1 MKIAYKMIEESGFY
15 AGGDIMIDHKHKYE
29 KRKTYLL
36 YTMLFV
42 IMAIIVFFPFIRLGK
57 SLVHAKDGL
66 YQHYNAFVYLGT
78 YTRGM
83 IRNLI
88 ESGELVI
95 PMWEFGIG
103 YGADIITTLSYYV
116 FGDPIAL
123 FSVVSPVKYADIM
136 YSILILV
143 RLYLSGIAFCLYARK
158 MHLDEFSS
166 VCASLGYTFCGFALY
181 AAMRHPFFATPM
193 ICLPLLLIGVEKIFR
208 KERSSAF
215 IFMVFVSCVSNYYF
229 FYQTVLIVIL
239 YVIVR
244 CTAGNSR
251 ENKRRYLIMVSLKLA
266 GMGMIG
272 IAMAAVIFLP
282 SAMAFLSSSR
292 LNSGYKYD
300 LLYPF
305 KYYVAFIGAYISNET
320 PGNWTY
326 IGISPIIM
334 LGFGGLYIRGKGH
347 RWLQW
352 IIGLMNLFLL
362 LPFYGHIFN
371 GFGYVCNRWSFAYA
385 FFLSYAFAEMLPK
398 LAMFH
403 KRERLVLCTM
413 ALLYSL
419 VCIVFRESRR
429 ESTLVSCMILWMSL
443 FMVMNIREIGIWLQ
457 KHVGRYWKQSI
468 QGMLIVLVLMGIWS
482 NSAYAYSDA
491 GDWDAGTAHD
501 AGGCFH
507 DITEISAL
515 AGELIGEKESF
526 YRLDIHEGNFKDGGS
541 NGGRNALIS
550 EHQSTTS
557 MYWSV
562 LPPYLISYLTGNSA
576 YSGANYEYRNLQSRA
591 LLMALASAKYYVHT
605 GDGEYENIVDV
616 PYGYKYLGKKE
627 SVKGNLYTVY
637 QSDLVLP
644 LGYTYDTYLTTSE
657 YDAMTVEERQQA
669 MLYGIVLEDSICE
682 DVEIEHST
690 PQYMH
695 EILPYSLTGDGNIEI
710 NEDSII
716 VKRENAR
723 LTLSLDCPAERELYL
738 KFNLL
743 SYTPQKPSEF
753 IADEEWSTYSKWK
766 KENIRITEQSW
777 TRPSILWLEA
787 GCNEYLT
794 GLQCFP
800 DYAHVYD
807 GRTEYLFHLGYSQQE
822 RNTITLSFSETGTY
836 SYSGIDVIAQPMDFL
851 RERVEI
857 LKENMLEQVNISE
870 NKISGTIALNKEKV
884 LCLSVPYSSGW
895 RCFIDGKE
903 AELLQGNIMYMGV
916 LVPEGTHRVE
926 LQYETPY
933 LKAGLLISIVGFGLF
948 VLFLVFE
955 KKKV

>member
-1 MKIAYKMIEESGFY
+1 
-15 AGGDIMIDHKHKYE
+15 MIDSKYKCE
-29 KRKTYLL
+29 KKKIYLL
-36 YTMLFV
+36 YTIIFV
-42 IMAIIVFFPFIRLGK
+42 IMAVIVFFPFIRLGK

-78 YTRGM
+78 YIRGI

-88 ESGELVI
+88 DSGKFVI

-103 YGADIITTLSYYV
+103 YGADVITTLSYYV
-116 FGDPIAL
+116 FGDPLAL
-123 FSVVSPVKYADIM
+123 FSVVTPIRYADVM

-143 RLYLSGIAFCLYARK
+143 RLYLSGIAFCIYARK

-166 VCASLGYTFCGFALY
+166 LCASLGYAFCGFALY
-181 AAMRHPFFATPM
+181 AALRHPFFATPM

-208 KERSSAF
+208 KERSWTY
-215 IFMVFVSCVSNYYF
+215 ILMVFLSCVSNYYF

-239 YVIVR
+239 YVVVR
-244 CTAGNSR
+244 CITEYGKD
-251 ENKRRYLIMVSLKLA
+251 NKLEYLAAVSLKFA
-266 GMGMIG
+266 GMAMVGMM
-272 IAMAAVIFLP
+272 MAAVIFLP

-300 LLYPF
+300 FLYPF
-305 KYYVAFIGAYISNET
+305 KYYAAFAGAYISNNT
-320 PGNWTY
+320 PGSWTY
-326 IGISPIIM
+326 IGITPVFM
-334 LGFGGLYIRGKGH
+334 LGIGGLYVKGKGQ
-347 RWLQW
+347 RWLRW
-352 IIGLMNLFLL
+352 IIGLMTLFLL
-362 LPFYGHIFN
+362 LPFFGHIFN

-385 FFLSYAFAEMLPK
+385 FFLAYAFAEMLPK
-398 LAMFH
+398 LALFH
-403 KRERLVLCTM
+403 KKEKLLLGTM
-413 ALLYSL
+413 GLLYSGA
-419 VCIVFRESRR
+419 CIVFRESRR
-429 ESTLVSCMILWMSL
+429 ESVLVSCMVLWMSL
-443 FMVMNIREIGIWLQ
+443 FIVLNIREIGICLH
-457 KHVGRYWKQSI
+457 KHVGRCWKQCI
-468 QGMLIVLVLMGIWS
+468 QGILIVLVLLGIWS
-482 NSAYAYSDA
+482 NSVYAYSEA

-501 AGGCFH
+501 AGGCFN
-507 DITEISAL
+507 DITEITAP
-515 AGELIGEKESF
+515 AEELIGGKESF
-526 YRLDIHEGNFKDGGS
+526 YRLDVHEGNFRDGGS
-541 NGGRNALIS
+541 TGGRNALIS
-550 EHQSTTS
+550 DQQSTTS

-562 LPPYLISYLTGNSA
+562 LSPYLISYLTGNSA

-591 LLMALASAKYYVHT
+591 LLMAFAAAKYYVHA

-637 QSDLVLP
+637 QSDLALP
-644 LGYTYDTYLTTSE
+644 IGYTYDTYLTASE
-657 YDAMTVEERQQA
+657 YDAMTAEERQQA
-669 MLYGIVLEDSICE
+669 MFYGIVLDDSICK
-682 DVEIEHST
+682 DAEIEHGT

-695 EILPYSLTGDGNIEI
+695 EVLPHSLTGDGNIEI
-710 NEDSII
+710 NENNII
-716 VKRENAR
+716 VKRENAK

-738 KFNLL
+738 KFNLQ
-743 SYTPQKPSEF
+743 SYIPQKPSEF
-753 IADEEWSTYSKWK
+753 ISDEEWSTYSKWQ
-766 KENIRITEQSW
+766 KENIRITERSW
-777 TRPSILWLEA
+777 TRPSRIWLEA
-787 GCNEYLT
+787 GSDDYLT
-794 GLQCFP
+794 GLQSFP

-903 AELLQGNIMYMGV
+903 VELLQGNIMYMGV